1 MNNDN
6 TYIEKNKEKIIE
18 LEQLASEVLKLKK
31 LHRQRRPIVIE
42 FCGSPK
48 AGKTSCINSLN
59 LFLKRNGFKTS
70 VLSERASVS
79 PISDKHNPIFNVW
92 TCTSAINEINE
103 KMDRA
108 RNGEDIDIII
118 SDRGIFDALCWFRWL
133 KTQHNMSEYEYNV
146 LTKFAT
152 IYRWQKNI
160 DLVYVFMVSPQESIE
175 REYANLL
182 TTKRGSIMRE
192 NVLEQYLKSVKDT
205 IDEYRSEFR
214 ATHQIDTTD
223 KEQNDV
229 GYEVTLST
237 LEVLKDMLIEKIGYI
252 PKSEITL
259 REGIN
264 DFETIKSSL
273 DSYSFANRDEV
284 ESNEQFIQPIP
295 IAVITNLERNKIL
308 CIKKTKQST
317 SKYSPESGKLLLYAG
332 GHMRQ
337 EDETNNKKN
346 NFVSTAKNTLERELL
361 EEIGISYCIDN
372 YQPFVLY
379 TPSYGVKSSQHLAI
393 GWIIELDEKKKLN
406 LDRYEIIQ
414 KRGTSKSGN
423 FISFIELEQMFL
435 EKRDLLFESWSK
447 EILLSFFKDKCSEYF
462 INQLITNKSNP
473 QMSLFNNTL

>member
-1 MNNDN
+1 MKNDN
-6 TYIEKNKEKIIE
+6 NYIEKNKDKIIE
-18 LEQLASEVLKLKK
+18 LEQLASEVLTLKK

-48 AGKTSCINSLN
+48 SGKTSCINSLN

-133 KTQHNMSEYEYNV
+133 KTQHNMSQYEYNV

-152 IYRWQKNI
+152 LYRWQKNI

-205 IDEYRSEFR
+205 INEYRNEFR

-252 PKSEITL
+252 PKNEINL
-259 REGIN
+259 KEGIN
-264 DFETIKSSL
+264 EVETIKSAL
-273 DSYSFANRDEV
+273 NSYSFANRDEV
-284 ESNEQFIQPIP
+284 ENNEHLIQPIP
-295 IAVITNLERNKIL
+295 ISVITNLERNKIL
-308 CIKKTKQST
+308 CIKKTKKST

-337 EDETNNKKN
+337 EDETINTKN
-346 NFVSTAKNTLERELL
+346 DFISTAKNTLERELL

-372 YQPFVLY
+372 CQPFALY
-379 TPSYGVKSSQHLAI
+379 TPNYGVKSSQHLAI

-406 LDRYEIIQ
+406 LDSYEIIQ
-414 KRGTSKSGN
+414 KKGTSKSGN
-423 FISFIELEQMFL
+423 FITFAELEQMFL
-435 EKRDLLFESWSK
+435 EKNDLLFESWSK
-447 EILLSFFKDKCSEYF
+447 EILLNFFKDKCTEHF
-462 INQLITNKSNP
+462 INQLITNKSIT
-473 QMSLFNNTL
+473 QMSLFND

>member
-1 MNNDN
+1 MKKDN
-6 TYIEKNKEKIIE
+6 TYLEKNKKLIAE
-18 LEQLASEVLKLKK
+18 LEELASEVLKLKK

-59 LFLKRNGFKTS
+59 IFLKRNGFKTS

-108 RNGEDIDIII
+108 RNGEEIDIII

-133 KTQHNMSEYEYNV
+133 KAQHNMSEYEYNA

-152 IYRWQKNI
+152 LYRWQKNI

-192 NVLEQYLKSVKDT
+192 MVLEQYLKSVKET
-205 IDEYRSEFR
+205 IEEYRSKFR

-252 PKSEITL
+252 NKKNIL
-259 REGIN
+259 LKEGLN
-264 DFETIKSSL
+264 DYTTIQSQL
-273 DSYSFANRDEV
+273 NQYEFDNRDRV
-284 ESNEQFIQPIP
+284 ENNDQLIQPIP

-308 CIKKTKQST
+308 CIKKTPKST
-317 SKYSPESGKLLLYAG
+317 SKSSPESGKLLLYAG

-337 EDETNNKKN
+337 EDETLETKN
-346 NFVSTAKNTLERELL
+346 DFISTAKNTLERELL

-379 TPSYGVKSSQHLAI
+379 TPSYGIKSSQHLAI
-393 GWIIELDEKKKLN
+393 GWLIEIDEKKKLN
-406 LDRYEIIQ
+406 LDSYEIIQ
-414 KRGTSKSGN
+414 KKGTSKSGC
-423 FISFIELEQMFL
+423 FISFGELEQMFS
-435 EKRDLLFESWSK
+435 EKKEMLFESWSK
-447 EILLSFFKDKCSEYF
+447 EIILKFFKDKCSENF
-462 INQLITNKSNP
+462 VSQLVSNKSNS
-473 QMSLFNNTL
+473 QMSLFNSDL